1 MATKNGIA
9 VPWKRSVQLKVIS
22 VSIVTT
28 TLLLG
33 VTGYVSYNYY
43 KTTKLHELAQL
54 AEVTA
59 ARISQHIE
67 LPMWNVDHELVNRQI
82 EVEMNEVRI
91 AGIRVRDEDE
101 KTLIAGRQRNPE
113 GDGTIIQSGGDVIG
127 EYILARRDI
136 VYLPEVRVIGY
147 TTVFISPTLL
157 ERELVR
163 LAWGICIVI
172 VILDLLLLILIGI
185 VLDRFVIAP
194 LEVIVQ
200 HVKRISRG
208 DLNQDIEVRS
218 EDEIGNL
225 ATSLNRMQRGLRT
238 AIIRLRKRATVP
250 AT

>member
-1 MATKNGIA
+1 MATESGIA

-33 VTGYVSYNYY
+33 ITGYISYNYY

-59 ARISQHIE
+59 GRISQHIE

-82 EVEMNEVRI
+82 EVEMKEVRI
-91 AGIRVRDEDE
+91 AGIRVRDEDQ

-113 GDGTIIQSGGDVIG
+113 GDGTIVQSGGDVIG
-127 EYILARRDI
+127 DYILARRDI

-157 ERELVR
+157 EFGSGRCGC
-163 LAWGICIVI
+163 AWWE
-172 VILDLLLLILIGI
+172 
-185 VLDRFVIAP
+185 FP
-194 LEVIVQ
+194 
-200 HVKRISRG
+200 S
-208 DLNQDIEVRS
+208 
-218 EDEIGNL
+218 
-225 ATSLNRMQRGLRT
+225 
-238 AIIRLRKRATVP
+238 
-250 AT
+250 